1 MTYLKSTHQRK
12 KILAPAINQIISIL
26 SQNVSFFEATK
37 TSQQIGYICF
47 NQIILKR
54 LHILLLLLLAFT
66 NLCSAQSYYFRH
78 YQVEQ
83 GLSHNTV
90 YCATQDKRGFLWFGT
105 KDGLNCFDGYTFKVF
120 RHSAQD
126 TNSIANN
133 MVHALALDK
142 QGTLWVGT
150 DEGLDKYD
158 QLSESFTH
166 INKADINGV
175 RSIAIDDQNN
185 CWFIAGPSLIKHDP
199 QTGKNLVYGPYQHFG
214 ATSIAIV
221 NNVVWVS
228 TNEGTMASLNQA
240 SRSFNSYNVFNNTE
254 RVTTK
259 FIEKIYSAGDGKIF
273 IGTNSQGFKLFDVN
287 NHSCKDLLSY
297 NPDGTAIYVRDF
309 VKYSDHEY
317 WVATES
323 GLFIYDTQKGTF
335 INLKKHYNDPYS
347 ISDNAVYSLWKDAEG
362 GVWAGTYFGGVNYY
376 PQQYSTFNKF
386 YPAPEANSLKG
397 NVVREICKDMY
408 GNLWLGTEDNGLNK
422 LSPDKK
428 TWTHYYPGGKASI
441 SNTNIHGLM
450 ALGNELFIGTFERG
464 LDIMNIKTGKV
475 ERIYLAGNRVN
486 DLKSNFIINFCQT
499 RKGLILLGTTFG
511 VYRYNLA
518 SRDFTLI
525 DKLPPYDFV
534 YSMVEDHNGKVWIGT
549 VRDGIYCYDPVTN
562 TSVKLN
568 YKYPVKNALN
578 TTTVNNIFEDSD
590 NKLWFATEGLGLWR
604 YDPETDTYKFY
615 DLNSGLP
622 SNYIFRIMEDNE
634 KSLWISTTRGLVNLN
649 LITEKTKTYTKA
661 NGILSDQF
669 NYNSSFKDDDGTMYF
684 GCVKGM
690 ISFNPA
696 KFKQNHF
703 AAPVYITGFQ
713 VHHKDIL
720 VKGTDSLL
728 KQSIINTN
736 KINLDYNQSSFSIDF
751 AALSFPSPEM
761 TRYKYIMKGLDKGW
775 TDLKSNRKVYFT
787 QLLPGHYTFVVKAA
801 DNSGNWTSQETSLE
815 INIAPPFW
823 QSVWAYIAYCLLFLY
838 SGYYLL
844 RSYHRRTREKN
855 KRIIEM
861 LENDKEKQIYN
872 AKIEFFTNVAH
883 EIRTP
888 LTLIKGPMEKV
899 IKKAENVPEIQNNLK
914 IMEKNTNRLLDLTN
928 QLLDFRKTETNGFS
942 LSFVKTDITDLM
954 ADTFVRFKSMAEQK
968 NLRYTFIHPA
978 KNIYAFVDIEA
989 FIKITSNLI
998 NNAIKYG
1005 TSEVEVELEEQQENH
1020 ETFTIEIRNNGHLI
1034 PYEMREKIFE
1044 PFFRM
1049 KESEKQIGTGIGL
1062 SLSRSLAGLHKGLL
1076 VLNKS
1081 MNDFNIFNLTLPIH
1095 QEKEFDLHNTLDEY
1109 EQPDLSNREENIDF
1123 MKPVILLVDDNPE
1136 ILDFISDDLSDK
1148 YSVIKAHNGQEAL
1161 DMIDIENIQLI
1172 ISDVMMP
1179 GIDGF
1184 ELCKTIKTNFDHSH
1198 VPIILLTAKNT
1209 LQSKIEGLEV
1219 GADAYIEKP
1228 FSPEHLQVQIANLL
1242 INRNKIKDHFA
1253 SSPLAHIKSM
1263 AYSKPDESFLDKLN
1277 GVIYKNIQNA
1287 ELDVEQIANLM
1298 NMSKPTLY
1306 RKVKAISNLTIN
1318 ELINITRLKAAA
1330 QLLEEGDYK
1339 IYEVANMVGYSSQSH
1354 LGRNFLKQ
1362 FGTTPTEYQQAK
1374 RSKVKQV

>member
-1 MTYLKSTHQRK
+1 MKPLYT
-12 KILAPAINQIISIL
+12 
-26 SQNVSFFEATK
+26 
-37 TSQQIGYICF
+37 
-47 NQIILKR
+47 
-54 LHILLLLLLAFT
+54 LLLLFMASCGIC
-66 NLCSAQSYYFRH
+66 NAQPYYFRH

-90 YCATQDKRGFLWFGT
+90 YCVLQDKRGFLWLGT
-105 KDGLNCFDGYTFKVF
+105 KDGLNCFDGYSFKIF
-120 RHSAQD
+120 RHNARD
-126 TNSIANN
+126 TSSIANN
-133 MVHALALDK
+133 MVHTLNIDK

-150 DEGLDKYD
+150 DEGLDRYNE
-158 QLSESFTH
+158 LTETFTH
-166 INKADINGV
+166 INKANINGV
-175 RSIAIDDQNN
+175 RSIANDEQNN
-185 CWFIAGPSLIKHDP
+185 CWFVAGPALIKLDP
-199 QTGKNLVYGPYQHFG
+199 KTGKKTDYGPYQHFD

-221 NNVVWVS
+221 NNRVWVS
-228 TNEGTMASLNQA
+228 TTQGTMACLNQ
-240 SRSFNSYNVFNNTE
+240 STRNFDSYNIFQNTE
-254 RVTTK
+254 RVTTR
-259 FIEKIYSAGDGKIF
+259 FIEKVYTAGDGKIF

-287 NHSCKDLLSY
+287 DHSCKDLVSY

-309 VKYSDHEY
+309 IKYNDNEY

-323 GLFIYDTQKGTF
+323 GVFIYDLEKGTF
-335 INLKKHYNDPYS
+335 TNLKKHYNDPYS
-347 ISDNAVYSLWKDAEG
+347 ISDNAVYCLWKDSEG

-376 PQQYSTFNKF
+376 PKQYSTFNKF
-386 YPAPEANSLKG
+386 YPTPEPNSLKG

-408 GNLWLGTEDNGLNK
+408 GNLWLGTEDNGLSK

-428 TWTHYYPGGKASI
+428 TWTHYFPAGKGTI
-441 SNTNIHGLM
+441 SNTNIHGIM

-464 LDIMNIKTGKV
+464 LDVMNIKTGKV
-475 ERIYLAGNRVN
+475 ERVYLAGEGPN

-499 RKGLILLGTTFG
+499 RKGLIIIGTTRG

-534 YSMVEDHNGKVWIGT
+534 YSIIEDHNGKVWVGT

-562 TSVKLN
+562 TSIKLN
-568 YKYPVKNALN
+568 YRYPVKNALN
-578 TTTVNNIFEDSD
+578 TTTVNGIFEDS
-590 NKLWFATEGLGLWR
+590 NHKLWFATEGLGLWR
-604 YDPETDTYKFY
+604 YDPDKDTYKFY
-615 DLNSGLP
+615 DLNTGFP
-622 SNYIFRIMEDNE
+622 SNYIFRVMEDNT
-634 KSLWISTTRGLVNLN
+634 KTLWISTTRGLVSLN
-649 LITEKTKTYTKA
+649 LATEQIKTYTKA
-661 NGILSDQF
+661 NGLLSDQF

-696 KFKQNHF
+696 NFKQNRF
-703 AAPVYITGFQ
+703 VAPVYITGFQ
-713 VHHKDIL
+713 VHNKEIL
-720 VKGTDSLL
+720 VKGADSLL
-728 KQSIINTN
+728 SQSIISTK
-736 KINLDYNQSSFSIDF
+736 KINLDYFQSSFSIDF

-761 TRYKYIMKGLDKGW
+761 TRYKYTMKGLDKGW
-775 TDLKSNRKVYFT
+775 TDLNRNRKVYFT
-787 QLLPGHYTFVVKAA
+787 QLQPGHYTFIVKAA
-801 DNSGNWTSQETSLE
+801 DNSGNWTPHETTLE

-838 SGYYLL
+838 TGYYLL

-855 KRIIEM
+855 RRIIEM

-942 LSFVKTDITDLM
+942 LSFVKTDITDLV
-954 ADTFVRFKSMAEQK
+954 ADTFVRFKPMAEQK
-968 NLRYTFIHPA
+968 NLHYTFIHPA
-978 KNIYAFVDIEA
+978 KSVCAYVDIEA
-989 FIKITSNLI
+989 FTKILSNLI

-1005 TSEVEVELEEQQENH
+1005 NSEVEVELEDQKDSDV
-1020 ETFTIEIRNNGHLI
+1020 TFTIEIRNNGHLI

-1062 SLSRSLAGLHKGLL
+1062 SLSRSLAELHKGLL

-1081 MNDFNIFNLTLPIH
+1081 INDFNIFNLTLPVH
-1095 QEKEFDLHNTLDEY
+1095 QEKEFDLQTTPDEY
-1109 EQPDLSNREENIDF
+1109 EQPDLINKEENIDF

-1148 YSVIKAHNGQEAL
+1148 YSVLKAHNGQEAL

-1184 ELCKTIKTNFDHSH
+1184 ELCKIIKTNFDHSH

-1374 RSKVKQV
+1374 RSKLKQV